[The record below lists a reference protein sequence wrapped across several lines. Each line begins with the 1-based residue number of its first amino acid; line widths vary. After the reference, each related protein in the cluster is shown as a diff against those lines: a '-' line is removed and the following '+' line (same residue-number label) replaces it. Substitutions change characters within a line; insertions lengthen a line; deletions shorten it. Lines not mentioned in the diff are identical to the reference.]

1 MSLIYITG
9 LSGSGKSAVLREL
22 VKRGYEAHGVD
33 EEGYA
38 DWIDRKTDEI
48 IPFPQDESS
57 VDIHDW
63 YRKHKWVLNEARIA
77 ELKEKSDEQN
87 KIIFLSGV
95 TEGDDKV
102 WHLFTKVIALSVD
115 EATIRSRIENR
126 EDNHFGKD
134 PEEMKIVLD
143 WLKRYDETYRDF
155 GAIIVDAT
163 KPLDQVVQKVLAE
176 TI

>member
-1 MSLIYITG
+1 M
-9 LSGSGKSAVLREL
+9 A
-22 VKRGYEAHGVD
+22 
-33 EEGYA
+33 
-38 DWIDRKTDEI
+38 
-48 IPFPQDESS
+48 
-57 VDIHDW
+57 
-63 YRKHKWVLNEARIA
+63 
-77 ELKEKSDEQN
+77 
-87 KIIFLSGV
+87 
-95 TEGDDKV
+95 EGDDKV